1 MITHDS
7 IRGAG
12 GDGDLVVRLVIPIKE
27 FCNRTK
33 DLHQEKVEK
42 SQSKRH
48 RTRRIYL
55 WPSCRSRSRDLDPS
69 SLDRDQRAA
78 AATERKQNNR
88 RRERER
94 ETKTLK

>member
-42 SQSKRH
+42 SQR
-48 RTRRIYL
+48 L
-55 WPSCRSRSRDLDPS
+55 L
-69 SLDRDQRAA
+69 
-78 AATERKQNNR
+78 
-88 RRERER
+88 R
-94 ETKTLK
+94 ETK